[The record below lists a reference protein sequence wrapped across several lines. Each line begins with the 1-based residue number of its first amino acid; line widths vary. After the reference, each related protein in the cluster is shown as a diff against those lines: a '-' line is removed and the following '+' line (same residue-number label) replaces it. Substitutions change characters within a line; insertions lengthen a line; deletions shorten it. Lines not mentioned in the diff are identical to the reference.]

1 MRRGLQGVVMAEV
14 GAARRRSA
22 ATPYA
27 PAVLSARVGDAW
39 QDPILRRSAWFVILG
54 IGTVVGRMHELIGP
68 LRLIRPIFVVIA
80 LTTMATLAARRRI
93 GEQKSLFTDPSIV
106 LLYTYWAWMIATVP
120 TSIDRGHSV
129 KFVLDIAIVFVFA
142 AMVAAQPATV
152 PQLRQITRGFF
163 SMTAVFGVLLLVRG
177 NPEMDLDGL
186 RYSITA
192 SLDPN
197 DCAGFLAIGAPMAL
211 AEARRKG
218 AGGWRLISAGM
229 FLIICLALLRTGS
242 RGGFIALAAG
252 IVVVFLSDRGIRV
265 LVGISVLSMAALIG
279 REVAPSL
286 LPARIA
292 AMGNLEND
300 YNLNTY
306 GGRVQIW
313 TRAVKYFAADPVLG
327 VGVDN
332 FAAREGIQMLEDGQP
347 GHWSAPHSAYVQS
360 FIELG
365 LIGGLLFCSAI
376 AVSVRRVSGFFRSPS
391 PVTGTTHPEYL
402 AAVLAFSVSAIFLSH
417 AYSWSFVALVALCA
431 HAQRTLERR

>member
-1 MRRGLQGVVMAEV
+1 MAEV
-14 GAARRRSA
+14 GAQRRRSA

-27 PAVLSARVGDAW
+27 APTVSTRVSDAW
-39 QDPILRRSAWFVILG
+39 QDPVLRRSAWLVILG

-93 GEQKSLFTDPSIV
+93 GERTSLFMDPSIL
-106 LLYTYWAWMIATVP
+106 LLYAYWAWMIATVP
-120 TSIDRGHSV
+120 TSIDRGHSLQ
-129 KFVLDIAIVFVFA
+129 FVLNIAIVFVFA

-152 PQLRQITRGFF
+152 AQLRQITRGFF
-163 SMTAVFGVLLLVRG
+163 SMTALFGLLLLVRG
-177 NPEMDLDGL
+177 NPVMDVDGL
-186 RYSITA
+186 RYAITA

-211 AEARRKG
+211 ADARRKG
-218 AGGWRLISAGM
+218 AGGWRLISIGM
-229 FLIICLALLRTGS
+229 FVVICLALLRTGS

-252 IVVVFLSDRGIRV
+252 VMLVFLSGRGVRV
-265 LVGISVLSMAALIG
+265 LVAIAVLAMVGLIG

-286 LPARIA
+286 LPARVA
-292 AMGNLEND
+292 SMGNLEND
-300 YNLNTY
+300 YNLHEY

-313 TRAVKYFAADPVLG
+313 TRAVKYFTADPILG

-360 FIELG
+360 FVELG
-365 LIGGLLFCSAI
+365 LIGGLLFCAAI
-376 AVSVRRVSGFFRSPS
+376 GISLRRVAGFFRSPS
-391 PVTGTTHPEYL
+391 PVSGTTHPEYM

-417 AYSWSFVALVALCA
+417 AYSWSFFALVALCA
-431 HAQRTLERR
+431 HAQRTLGRR